1 MGCRGRIAAIVAT
14 CVDARPV
21 LAIVAGS
28 LYVVAVVATVLG
40 RAEAEGADATSV
52 HTGGLDAIFGLMQMV
67 ATTGSGRQGVI
78 PLFGT
83 VQLTVGVALMAGDR
97 SHCGWEGSHNCH
109 RC

>member
-40 RAEAEGADATSV
+40 RAEAEGADATWEWETRHV
-52 HTGGLDAIFGLMQMV
+52 FK
-67 ATTGSGRQGVI
+67 VI
-78 PLFGT
+78 PQNLFFARQEPAEPT
-83 VQLTVGVALMAGDR
+83 RR
-97 SHCGWEGSHNCH
+97 ST
-109 RC
+109 